1 MKVDISEYEVNV
13 IMRAVLDEI
22 ASARNEGAV
31 AAMRT
36 VPTQVRSS
44 EQVVER
50 VWGTVSLLKALSEA
64 FAAVGR
70 GEKITAIKYVREATG
85 CGLKEAKDVVE
96 CFPFHYPLPK

>member
-44 EQVVER
+44 EQV
-50 VWGTVSLLKALSEA
+50 LKALSEA

-96 CFPFHYPLPK
+96 CFPFFHYPLPK

>member
-44 EQVVER
+44 EQVRLVRSSEQ
-50 VWGTVSLLKALSEA
+50 VLKALSDA

-85 CGLKEAKDVVE
+85 CGLKEAKDIVE

>member
-31 AAMRT
+31 AARRT
-36 VPTQVRSS
+36 VPTQAGSS
-44 EQVVER
+44 EQV
-50 VWGTVSLLKALSEA
+50 LKALSEA